1 MDQQTGESNEAVLE
15 LERFLLAATSAPPAV
30 PSSAPPGKPGWYSAP
45 PGAGHPWSNM
55 HDVTVTAVPGGVV
68 VTTRWDQ
75 ESELFVIPMGSS
87 NMIAQYELDRWITML
102 ELHLD
107 RPSWR
112 DRAIRIGTDTRLV
125 VIPSGSS

>member
-1 MDQQTGESNEAVLE
+1 
-15 LERFLLAATSAPPAV
+15 
-30 PSSAPPGKPGWYSAP
+30 
-45 PGAGHPWSNM
+45 M

-112 DRAIRIGTDTRLV
+112 DWAIRIGTDTRLV